1 MKFNFFSKTSFIGKI
16 LFILILFLTII
27 FINKLDLVKK
37 ENFIDKREKFT
48 KYYGNDIYDEFYVS
62 IYDTLMYDEVKNTY
76 EVQEIINLKTPN
88 NVKRLLDIG
97 SGTGHHVNLLSN
109 NNSNQV
115 IGIDI
120 SPSMINKAKLNYPEM
135 KFKQGNALDNMLF
148 QDNEFTHITCL
159 NMTIYSIKDKEQFFE
174 NCFKWLSPGGVLVI
188 NLVDIRNFNPILPSA
203 DVVALMSSQINN
215 NSRVTE
221 SNIEFKDFTYKS
233 NFELKEE
240 NYSSKKLNK
249 ANGFFTEKIVF
260 NNNNSNNIN
269 EYVRINEHQ
278 YYMNTQK
285 AILSIAKDVG
295 FIYQGYSKLDN
306 VNYKNNYLY
315 WLYKPE

>member
-1 MKFNFFSKTSFIGKI
+1 MKLNFFSKTSFIGKI
-16 LFILILFLTII
+16 LFILILLLTII

-37 ENFIDKREKFT
+37 ENFIDKREKFA
-48 KYYGNDIYDEFYVS
+48 KYYGNDIYDDFYVS
-62 IYDTLMYDEVKNTY
+62 IYDNLMYDEVKNTY

-88 NVKRLLDIG
+88 NVKRILDIG

-120 SPSMINKAKLNYPEM
+120 SPSMINKAKENYPEM
-135 KFKQGNALDNMLF
+135 QFKQANALDNMLF

-188 NLVDIRNFNPILPSA
+188 NLVDIHNFNPIVPSA

-215 NSRVTE
+215 NNTRLTE

-233 NFELKEE
+233 NFKLKED
-240 NYSSKKLNK
+240 NCSSQKLNK
-249 ANGFFTEKIVF
+249 PNGIFIEKIVF
-260 NNNNSNNIN
+260 NNNLN

-295 FIYQGYSKLDN
+295 FIHQGYSNLEN
-306 VNYKNNYLY
+306 VNYNNNYLY